1 MLGLGFGLRRQKSQ
15 ATTQHADAERG
26 SRSCQDVV
34 KVERGRSCPVD
45 DASERADA
53 DAEEVAGAGDSG
65 CASGA
70 RKHVG
75 MEGGH
80 DRSAAQRPIGAADV
94 ARNAAQTGERA
105 NGQKRNVYK

>member
-1 MLGLGFGLRRQKSQ
+1 VESV
-15 ATTQHADAERG
+15 
-26 SRSCQDVV
+26 SRSCQDGV
-34 KVERGRSCPVD
+34 KVGRERSCPVD

-53 DAEEVAGAGDSG
+53 DAEEVTGTGDSRS
-65 CASGA
+65 ASGA

-80 DRSAAQRPIGAADV
+80 GGSDAQRPIGAADV

>member
-1 MLGLGFGLRRQKSQ
+1 M
-15 ATTQHADAERG
+15 
-26 SRSCQDVV
+26 
-34 KVERGRSCPVD
+34 D

-65 CASGA
+65 SASGA

-94 ARNAAQTGERA
+94 ARNAAQTGEQA
-105 NGQKRNVYK
+105 NGQKRNVYR

>member
-1 MLGLGFGLRRQKSQ
+1 MSW
-15 ATTQHADAERG
+15 
-26 SRSCQDVV
+26 QDGV
-34 KVERGRSCPVD
+34 KVGREHSCPVD

-65 CASGA
+65 SASGA

-80 DRSAAQRPIGAADV
+80 GGSDAQRPIGVADV

-105 NGQKRNVYK
+105 NGQKRNVHK

>member
-1 MLGLGFGLRRQKSQ
+1 
-15 ATTQHADAERG
+15 
-26 SRSCQDVV
+26 
-34 KVERGRSCPVD
+34 VD

-65 CASGA
+65 SASGA

-80 DRSAAQRPIGAADV
+80 GGSDAQRPIGVADV
-94 ARNAAQTGERA
+94 ARNAAQIGEQA
-105 NGQKRNVYK
+105 NGKKRNVYK